1 MRQRSAILKQKCERV
16 QEVLLEMK
24 TRTKSYYENL
34 CKSRVNPGLIV
45 PHWYQASNAE
55 YETMLRIHKKEAFD
69 YACITDA
76 LKKIQEAE
84 DLMDILKDESETRKW
99 FRDQL
104 SPLQPELQD
113 KGPRILLQERVT
125 EKLDYAADVNNEVER
140 SYNKG
145 VWNRNEQ
152 AKQQKMEAVML
163 KKDEDF
169 EAECKKR
176 YDKRSLSKTWMRKIF
191 LKKRSASRDSFF
203 ESREEEMVIASFKA
217 LGNLKI
223 DTFFISRML
232 MCPWREARAVKD
244 QMDPLRSLSRKCF
257 REDFRGKSL
266 CQGVRNKDSK
276 VCRIYSHKLGPN
288 FISTNKEIFC

>member
-1 MRQRSAILKQKCERV
+1 MEAELRQRSAILKQKCERV

-169 EAECKKR
+169 ETECKKR

-203 ESREEEMVIASFKA
+203 ESREEEMVIAFFKH
-217 LGNLKI
+217 LVILKSI
-223 DTFFISRML
+223 LFHFQDVDVPVERSPRRQRSDGSITVIIKEMFPRRFSREIIM
-232 MCPWREARAVKD
+232 PR
-244 QMDPLRSLSRKCF
+244 RSQQRQQ
-257 REDFRGKSL
+257 SL
-266 CQGVRNKDSK
+266 PDLFSQVRPKFH
-276 VCRIYSHKLGPN
+276 IHK
-288 FISTNKEIFC
+288 